1 MPLVRAVNARCAECA
16 LCVDMGWLPDV
27 LCVLCVDMGIVCSG
41 AGGGVRGTSLQ
52 KPHRANIESCASAP
66 GDHAPPPGGCV
77 QMSW

>member
-1 MPLVRAVNARCAECA
+1 MCCVCCVCRYGLAARCVVCA
-16 LCVDMGWLPDV
+16 V
-27 LCVLCVDMGIVCSG
+27 CVDMGIVCSG
-41 AGGGVRGTSLQ
+41 AGGGVGGTSLQ